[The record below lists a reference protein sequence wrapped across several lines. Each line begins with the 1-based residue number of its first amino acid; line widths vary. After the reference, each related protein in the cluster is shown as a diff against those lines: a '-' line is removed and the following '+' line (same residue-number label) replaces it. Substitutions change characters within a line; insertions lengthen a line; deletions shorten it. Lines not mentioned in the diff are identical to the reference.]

1 MRTTK
6 PKGPKKKRAESNCA
20 EILGGAGG
28 REKCSKNFG
37 SLRELVF
44 FDHSQV
50 SSK

>member
-6 PKGPKKKRAESNCA
+6 LKDPKNTGAESNCA
-20 EILGGAGG
+20 EILGGAGA

-37 SLRELVF
+37 ILRELVF
-44 FDHSQV
+44 FVHSQV